1 MTTEHDACDDRIFL
15 RLGEKAALGADAVQW
30 ILYRGRDPNPDKPI
44 PDKGLWQG
52 KLWTA
57 GSFDRSTKAVRI
69 RCIREKGLELS
80 PEGRAAMD
88 ALADDFDSWRADPA
102 RRGTPMAPEAL
113 MPLED
118 AENELPIGPKGRAK
132 PNMIERLEPN
142 CAIGTDGL
150 QWIVFKAVSRP
161 SKWSWQDRQW
171 DAVGYIHSSKRRCSP
186 ASRPRA

>member
-15 RLGEKAALGADAVQW
+15 RLGEKAALGADAVRR

-57 GSFDRSTKAVRI
+57 GSFVRSTKAVLV

-102 RRGTPMAPEAL
+102 RRGAPIA
-113 MPLED
+113 PQVPD
-118 AENELPIGPKGRAK
+118 ASGSGLPAPKGRA
-132 PNMIERLEPN
+132 RSL
-142 CAIGTDGL
+142 G
-150 QWIVFKAVSRP
+150 
-161 SKWSWQDRQW
+161 
-171 DAVGYIHSSKRRCSP
+171 
-186 ASRPRA
+186 

>member
-1 MTTEHDACDDRIFL
+1 MTTEHDACDNRIFV

-57 GSFDRSTKAVRI
+57 GSFIRSTKAALV

-102 RRGTPMAPEAL
+102 
-113 MPLED
+113 
-118 AENELPIGPKGRAK
+118 
-132 PNMIERLEPN
+132 

-161 SKWSWQDRQW
+161 SQWSWQDRQW
-171 DAVGYIHSSKRRCSP
+171 DAVGYIHSSKRALLACIEAKGLELSP
-186 ASRPRA
+186 AGRAAIARQDAKICRWRRARPMEAAA